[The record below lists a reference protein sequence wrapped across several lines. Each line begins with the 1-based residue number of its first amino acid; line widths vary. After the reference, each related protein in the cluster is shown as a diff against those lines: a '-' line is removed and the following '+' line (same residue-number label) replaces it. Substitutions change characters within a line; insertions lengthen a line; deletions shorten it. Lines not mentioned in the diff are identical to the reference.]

1 MKMKAK
7 THKATAK
14 RFKKTASGQIRH
26 YSQGDNSHLKAN
38 KDRGQKARKK
48 GSHILTNKGDIK
60 KIVKLMSK

>member
-1 MKMKAK
+1 MRTKTK

-14 RFKKTASGQIRH
+14 RFKKTSSGLIKH

-48 GSHILTNKGDIK
+48 GSHILSNRGDIK
-60 KIVKLMSK
+60 KITKLM